1 MNLASRQPPDR
12 LPVIADARRALL
24 LEAREARPGD
34 AIEAWIA
41 SSWQRCLARG
51 QRPQDAVGFDL
62 VGRAALRGNAEANRV
77 LCQAARPV
85 LADLDRAI
93 APIRYF
99 SLLTD
104 ARGLVVAVGAT
115 ADASVP
121 AVHAIARPGVDLSER
136 SVGTTAISAALGE
149 CHPVWLHRGEHFFEA
164 TSVYSCA
171 GAPVVGPDGQL
182 AGMLDIT
189 GVLAEERPALRHLAA
204 QMAQRIEAN
213 LLRAL
218 PRQRLL
224 RVQWPGADTPE
235 GAGLMAVDA
244 EGRIVG
250 ADRAARAMLSLRW
263 GGPAAG
269 FGPLDAC
276 FATPTGRLLG
286 LRGDAPALAVPLWS
300 GLQALVAAVDTA
312 AGPGTPA
319 RWREAEA
326 RLIREAIDAAHGN
339 VARAATQLG
348 ISRATMYRRLGA
360 LRRR

>member
-1 MNLASRQPPDR
+1 MNLAARQPPDR
-12 LPVIADARRALL
+12 LPAIAHARRALL
-24 LEAREARPGD
+24 HEARDGGTGGGV
-34 AIEAWIA
+34 EAWIA

-62 VGRAALRGNAEANRV
+62 VGRAALRSGAEASRA
-77 LCQAARPV
+77 LREAAQPV
-85 LADLDRAI
+85 LADLDCAI
-93 APIRYF
+93 APTRYF

-104 ARGLVVAVGAT
+104 AQGIVVAVGAT

-121 AVHAIARPGVDLSER
+121 AVRAIARPGVDLSER

-149 CHPVWLHRGEHFFEA
+149 QRPVWLHRGEHFFEA

-171 GAPVVGPDGQL
+171 GAPVLGPDGQL

-189 GVLAEERPALRHLAA
+189 GVLADERPALRHLAA
-204 QMAQRIEAN
+204 RMAQRIEAA
-213 LLRAL
+213 LLLAL
-218 PRQRLL
+218 PHQRLL

-235 GAGLMAVDA
+235 GAGLLAVDA

-250 ADRAARAMLSLRW
+250 ADRTARAMLGLRW
-263 GGPAAG
+263 AGPTQG

-276 FATPTGRLLG
+276 FATSTGRLLD
-286 LRGDAPALAVPLWS
+286 LRGDTPALAVPLWS
-300 GLQALVAAVDTA
+300 GLQALVAAVDA
-312 AGPGTPA
+312 QPGAPSPA

-326 RLIREAIDAAHGN
+326 RLIRDAIAAAHGN
-339 VARAATQLG
+339 VARAAEQLG
-348 ISRATMYRRLGA
+348 ISRATLYRRLGS

>member
-1 MNLASRQPPDR
+1 MNLAARQPPDR
-12 LPVIADARRALL
+12 LPVIAHARRALL
-24 LEAREARPGD
+24 HEARDGGPGG

-51 QRPQDAVGFDL
+51 QRPQDSIGFDL
-62 VGRAALRGNAEANRV
+62 VGRSVLRSSSEANRA

-93 APIRYF
+93 APTRYF
-99 SLLTD
+99 CLLTD
-104 ARGLVVAVGAT
+104 AQGIVVAVGAT

-204 QMAQRIEAN
+204 QMAQRIEGA
-213 LLRAL
+213 LLLAL
-218 PRQRLL
+218 PHRQLL
-224 RVQWPGADTPE
+224 RVQWPGADTPA
-235 GAGLMAVDA
+235 GAGLLAVDA
-244 EGRIVG
+244 EGGIVG
-250 ADRAARAMLSLRW
+250 ADRTARAMLALRW
-263 GGPAAG
+263 GGRTEG

-286 LRGDAPALAVPLWS
+286 LRGDTPALAVPLWS
-300 GLQALVAAVDTA
+300 GLQALVAAVDA
-312 AGPGTPA
+312 KPGTPSPA

-326 RLIREAIDAAHGN
+326 RLIRDAIAAAQGN
-339 VARAATQLG
+339 VARAAEQLG
-348 ISRATMYRRLGA
+348 ISRATLYRRLGS

>member
-1 MNLASRQPPDR
+1 MNLAARQPPDR
-12 LPVIADARRALL
+12 LPAIANARRALL
-24 LEAREARPGD
+24 HETRNGGTGGGV
-34 AIEAWIA
+34 EAWIA

-62 VGRAALRGNAEANRV
+62 VGRAALRSGAEASRA
-77 LCQAARPV
+77 LREAAQPV

-93 APIRYF
+93 APTRYF

-104 ARGLVVAVGAT
+104 AQGIVVAVGAT
-115 ADASVP
+115 ADAAVP

-189 GVLAEERPALRHLAA
+189 GVLADERPALRHLAA
-204 QMAQRIEAN
+204 QMAQRIEAA
-213 LLRAL
+213 LLLAL

-235 GAGLMAVDA
+235 GAGLLAVDP

-250 ADRAARAMLSLRW
+250 ADRAARAMLGLRW
-263 GGPAAG
+263 AGPTQG

-286 LRGDAPALAVPLWS
+286 LRSDTPALAVPLWS
-300 GLQALVAAVDTA
+300 GLQALVAAVDA
-312 AGPGTPA
+312 QPGSPSPA

-326 RLIREAIDAAHGN
+326 RLIRDAIAAAHGN
-339 VARAATQLG
+339 VARAAAQLG
-348 ISRATMYRRLGA
+348 ISRATLYRRLGS